1 VVLIDSPLQFYER
14 IAYYT
19 IAECCL
25 VTAVRDGMNL
35 IPYEYIICRQGNEK
49 LDETLG
55 LNPSA
60 PRKSMLVVSEFIGCS
75 PSLSG
80 AIRVNPWNIDAVT
93 EAMNSAL
100 IVPEPEKQMRHE
112 KHHRYV
118 STHDVA
124 YWAHSFLQDLERAC
138 RDHVRR
144 RCWGIGFGLGFR
156 VIALD
161 PNFRKLSVEHI
172 VSAYKR
178 TKNRAIL
185 LDYDGTMILPSS
197 ISRTP
202 NMEAVGVLNS
212 LCTDPKNVVFLVSGK
227 DRETLTEWFSSCE
240 KLGIAAEHGYF
251 MRYELPLLT
260 SFQFDLDLPT

>member
-1 VVLIDSPLQFYER
+1 
-14 IAYYT
+14 
-19 IAECCL
+19 
-25 VTAVRDGMNL
+25 
-35 IPYEYIICRQGNEK
+35 
-49 LDETLG
+49 
-55 LNPSA
+55 
-60 PRKSMLVVSEFIGCS
+60 
-75 PSLSG
+75 
-80 AIRVNPWNIDAVT
+80 
-93 EAMNSAL
+93 
-100 IVPEPEKQMRHE
+100 
-112 KHHRYV
+112 
-118 STHDVA
+118 
-124 YWAHSFLQDLERAC
+124 LQDLERAC

-212 LCTDPKNVVFLVSGK
+212 LCTDPKNVVFLVSGR

-251 MRYELPLLT
+251 VRYKLPFLT
-260 SFQFDLDLPT
+260 PFQFDLDLPT